1 MKPIDPR
8 LLRYARATRFFLAAS
23 VALGLVGAGLVI
35 AQAMLIAEIV
45 VGPFQ
50 RGDGAGALTLP
61 LGLLALVALGRAVV
75 SWLTELAAHRASAAV
90 KSELRLRLLERA
102 VRLGPSWLDSQRTG
116 ALTTLATRGID
127 ALDDYFARYLPQ
139 LGLAVV
145 VPVAVLARI
154 VTADWIS
161 ALIIVVTLP
170 LIPLFMVLIG
180 WATQSRMDRQW
191 RLLSRLSGH
200 FLDVVAGLPTLKVF
214 GRAKAQA
221 ASIRAIT
228 ADYRRATLK
237 TLRLA
242 FLSSFAL
249 ELLATVSVALV
260 AVDIGMR
267 LVHGEMDLFTG
278 LMVLVLAP
286 EAYLPLRQ
294 VGAQYHA
301 AAEGLAAADEVFAVL
316 ERALP
321 SSAADGSPA
330 PDARGAAL
338 TLDGL
343 VVRHPGRTA
352 PSLARTSFE
361 IRPGETVAVVG
372 PSGAGKSTL
381 LNAVLGFAVPD
392 QGRVLVG
399 GRDLAS
405 LDPESWRRQI
415 AWVPQRPYL
424 FAGTIAENVR
434 LARPDADDEAV
445 RAALRD
451 ADAHRFVSALPDGIE
466 TRLGE
471 MGTGLSAGQRQRI
484 ALARAFLADRPVLLL
499 DEPTA
504 NLDGETETSVVEAV
518 RRLAE
523 GRTVLLVVH
532 RPALLP
538 LADRVLRLPGPA
550 ASPLPASGG
559 DSGRVS
565 VAGARAGATRAGAIR
580 NPRAEA
586 PVSAMAGAGAGV
598 GVGAGVGNADT
609 GGAGGGVGDADADG
623 VAGGGGDADTDAG
636 PGRLP
641 AAASGVGDESAAGV
655 VSGVGD
661 ESTADAASRA
671 GHESSAGVASGER
684 PVGVWAGRGPG
695 SAGRTVSRDPR
706 AHAGPGA
713 LARVRAAARGT
724 RGRFALALLLGSLA
738 LVSAVGLMA
747 VSGWLISR
755 AAQQPPV
762 LYLMVAVTATRAF
775 GIGRAAFRYAE
786 RLVSHDAVLRVLA
799 DLRVAVYR
807 RLERL
812 APAGLGRTRRGDLLS
827 RLVADVDTVQD
838 YFLRWLLPVG
848 SALTVSVAS
857 VGFLTWVLPGAGA
870 VLAAGL
876 LVAGVGVPL
885 VSGALARRA
894 ERRLAPARGA
904 LSAQVVD
911 MLAGTA
917 ELTVSGALPRRL
929 DALRRADGALTRIA
943 RRAAAAT
950 GAGAGLSALVCG
962 LTVAAAA
969 WLGVSAVADGR
980 IHGVW
985 LAVVVLTP
993 LAAFEAVAGLPLA
1006 VQHRQRVRRAAE
1018 RVYEVMDEPL
1028 PVREPGQAWGV
1039 ESRGGQGRRDES
1051 RGGRAWGGEAHGGQA
1066 RREEPL
1072 GGQAWGGEAHGGQA
1086 WGEDARCVQ
1095 ARREESCGGQ
1105 VWGVE
1110 PRCGQGRREEP
1121 RGGQAWGE
1129 EAHGGQAWGE
1139 KSGGC
1144 QAWGVEPR
1152 GCQARCGEADGEETW
1167 GEEPPDTPY
1176 PLVLR
1181 GITARHPGQAA
1192 PALDGFG
1199 LELRP
1204 GHRVAVVGP
1213 SGAGKTT
1220 LAQVLLRFLD
1230 AEGGTYTL
1238 AGRNAA
1244 ALDGDAVRR
1253 LVGLC
1258 AQDAHVFDSSLREN
1272 LRLART
1278 GASDGELRAALAEAR
1293 LLDWVD
1299 GLPDGLD
1306 TLVGEQGARLSGGQ
1320 RQRLALARA
1329 LLADFPVLVLD
1340 EPAEH
1345 LDLPTAD
1352 ALMADL
1358 LSATRGRTTVLIT
1371 HRLAGLDAVDEV
1383 IVLDGGRAVQRGTYR
1398 ELAAADGPFR
1408 RMLERE
1414 AAEGGIL
1421 VGAGQSADG

>member
-23 VALGLVGAGLVI
+23 VALGLAGAGLVI

-45 VGPFQ
+45 VGAFQ
-50 RGDGAGALTLP
+50 HGDGVRALTLP
-61 LGLLALVALGRAVV
+61 LGLLALVAVGRAVV
-75 SWLTELAAHRASAAV
+75 SWLTELAAHRAGAAV
-90 KSELRLRLLERA
+90 KSELRLRLVERA

-116 ALTTLATRGID
+116 ELTTLATRGID

-161 ALIIVVTLP
+161 ALIIVATLP
-170 LIPLFMVLIG
+170 LIPLFMALIG

-242 FLSSFAL
+242 FLSSLAL
-249 ELLATVSVALV
+249 ELLSTVSVALV

-267 LVHGEMDLFTG
+267 LVHGEMDLYTG
-278 LMVLVLAP
+278 LVVLVLAP

-294 VGAQYHA
+294 VSAQYHA
-301 AAEGLAAADEVFAVL
+301 AAEGLTAADEVFAVL
-316 ERALP
+316 GREP
-321 SSAADGSPA
+321 SEAGGSPA

-338 TLDGL
+338 ALDGL
-343 VVRHPGRTA
+343 VVRHPGRVE

-361 IRPGETVAVVG
+361 IRAGETVAVVG
-372 PSGAGKSTL
+372 PSGAGKTTL
-381 LNAVLGFAVPD
+381 LNAVLGFAAPHE
-392 QGRVLVG
+392 GRVLIG

-405 LDPESWRRQI
+405 LEPESWRRQI
-415 AWVPQRPYL
+415 AWVPQRPCL

-445 RAALRD
+445 RTALRD
-451 ADAHRFVSALPDGIE
+451 ADALGFVSVLPDGIE

-471 MGTGLSAGQRQRI
+471 MGAGLSAGQRQRI

-504 NLDGETETSVVEAV
+504 NLDGETEASVVEAV

-538 LADRVLRLPGPA
+538 LADRVLRLAGP
-550 ASPLPASGG
+550 
-559 DSGRVS
+559 
-565 VAGARAGATRAGAIR
+565 
-580 NPRAEA
+580 E
-586 PVSAMAGAGAGV
+586 
-598 GVGAGVGNADT
+598 
-609 GGAGGGVGDADADG
+609 GGAG
-623 VAGGGGDADTDAG
+623 
-636 PGRLP
+636 
-641 AAASGVGDESAAGV
+641 SG
-655 VSGVGD
+655 
-661 ESTADAASRA
+661 
-671 GHESSAGVASGER
+671 
-684 PVGVWAGRGPG
+684 
-695 SAGRTVSRDPR
+695 
-706 AHAGPGA
+706 AGPGA
-713 LARVRAAARGT
+713 PVASVATLLAAGHGATVDGAGVAGDLRTEACVSVRRGAEVRLSALEAATGAERARADVPGGAHEPMADAPAGVERTPAAVSGAAQAPTSDAGCGRRLGEARPGSDGTDLAASDGPVASARPAVSRGSTSSYRTGVRSPRGVLARVRVGARGG
-724 RGRFALALLLGSLA
+724 RGRFGLALLLGSLA
-738 LVSAVGLMA
+738 LLSAVGLMA

-775 GIGRAAFRYAE
+775 GIGRAVFRYAE

-799 DLRVAVYR
+799 ELRVAVYR

-827 RLVADVDTVQD
+827 RLVADVDAVQD

-848 SALTVSVAS
+848 TALIVGAAS
-857 VGFLTWVLPGAGA
+857 VGFLTWVLPEAGA

-876 LVAGVGVPL
+876 LVAGVVVPA

-911 MLAGTA
+911 LLAGAA
-917 ELTVSGALPRRL
+917 ELTVAGALPRRL
-929 DALRRADGALTRIA
+929 DEVRRADGALTRIA
-943 RRAAAAT
+943 RRTAAAAGT
-950 GAGAGLSALVCG
+950 GAGLSALVCG

-969 WLGVSAVADGR
+969 WVGVPAVADGR

-1018 RVYEVMDEPL
+1018 RVYEVLDEPL
-1028 PVREPGQAWGV
+1028 PVREP
-1039 ESRGGQGRRDES
+1039 DE
-1051 RGGRAWGGEAHGGQA
+1051 A
-1066 RREEPL
+1066 RREEAP
-1072 GGQAWGGEAHGGQA
+1072 
-1086 WGEDARCVQ
+1086 
-1095 ARREESCGGQ
+1095 S
-1105 VWGVE
+1105 
-1110 PRCGQGRREEP
+1110 
-1121 RGGQAWGE
+1121 
-1129 EAHGGQAWGE
+1129 
-1139 KSGGC
+1139 
-1144 QAWGVEPR
+1144 
-1152 GCQARCGEADGEETW
+1152 
-1167 GEEPPDTPY
+1167 TPY

-1181 GITARHPGQAA
+1181 GITARHPGQSA

-1204 GHRVAVVGP
+1204 GRRVAVVGP

-1230 AEGGTYTL
+1230 PEGGTYTL

-1272 LRLART
+1272 LRLARP
-1278 GASDGELRAALAEAR
+1278 GASDGELRSALAGAR

-1352 ALMADL
+1352 ALTADL

-1371 HRLAGLDAVDEV
+1371 HRLAGLAAVDEV
-1383 IVLDGGRAVQRGTYR
+1383 IVLDGGRAVQRGTYE
-1398 ELAAADGPFR
+1398 ELASADGPFR

-1414 AAEGGIL
+1414 DVEGGVP
-1421 VGAGQSADG
+1421 VGAGQLGAGKVLCG